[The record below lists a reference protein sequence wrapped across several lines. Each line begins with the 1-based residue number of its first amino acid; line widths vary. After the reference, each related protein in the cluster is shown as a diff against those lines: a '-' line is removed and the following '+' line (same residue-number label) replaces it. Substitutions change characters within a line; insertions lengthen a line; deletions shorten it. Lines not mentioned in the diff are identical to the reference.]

1 MQKQKQKSIF
11 IFKKDVKM
19 IIQRDIIDKFV
30 KHLEDNKAIIL
41 MGARQVGKTTILK
54 HLFKNKDN
62 VLWLNGDDSDTR
74 EILAN
79 SNQTILK
86 SVIGNKKIIVIDE
99 AQRIENIG
107 LTLKIL
113 TDSTKIK
120 VIATGS
126 ASFDLSN
133 KINEP
138 LTGRKWEYNILP
150 ISFKEMVNHNGLLEE
165 KRMLKHRMI
174 FGYYP
179 DVINNSGDEIEILRN
194 LSNSYLYKDIL
205 TFDKMKKSSKIEK
218 LLQALAFQV
227 GSEVSYTEISKL
239 IGLNSQTVEKYIG
252 ILEDAYII
260 FRVNCLSRNLR
271 NELKKSKKIYFYD
284 NGVRNAIISQY
295 NFFDFRQD
303 KGALWENFLM
313 SERQKYI
320 ENNGK
325 HCNQFFWRTRQQ
337 QEIDYIEEKDGKLYA
352 YEFKWNP
359 LKKVRFTPTFSNAYP
374 NSEFKVITED
384 NYLDFIL

>member
-1 MQKQKQKSIF
+1 
-11 IFKKDVKM
+11 M